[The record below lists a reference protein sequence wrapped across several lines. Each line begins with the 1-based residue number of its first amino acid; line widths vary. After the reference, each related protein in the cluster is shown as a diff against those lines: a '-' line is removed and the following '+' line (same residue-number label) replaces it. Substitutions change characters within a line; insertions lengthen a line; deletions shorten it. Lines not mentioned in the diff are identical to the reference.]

1 MSEETGPHR
10 RVATEG
16 LGRAVVLPSTS
27 PQTRRMQ
34 AALMHSEDLARAVT

>member
-27 PQTRRMQ
+27 PQTRRTQ
-34 AALMHSEDLARAVT
+34 AALMRSEDVARAAT